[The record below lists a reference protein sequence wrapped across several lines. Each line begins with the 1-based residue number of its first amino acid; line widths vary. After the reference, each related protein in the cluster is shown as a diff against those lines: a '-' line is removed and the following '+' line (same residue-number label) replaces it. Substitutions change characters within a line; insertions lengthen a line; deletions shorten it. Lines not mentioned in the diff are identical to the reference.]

1 MKKILVPT
9 DFSLPAK
16 NAGHYA
22 MHLAKEM
29 KVDVKLC
36 NAILVPAEA
45 PMASRVAW
53 PLADYSTL
61 REESDR
67 ELQELVKNMEA
78 LFELENPAD
87 FYHPKIEYL
96 TEVGLVKDVVTNLAH
111 HPDISLVVM
120 GMSGATGPGKFLMG
134 GNSRALIEA
143 AAFPILLI
151 PKDTSFK
158 KIGKIAFATDL
169 SDSDVEMIHLL
180 AGFARI
186 FDAEILIIH
195 ISASDGDHQPK
206 DQPAIDAFLNEITN
220 KVNYHKI
227 YYEYIWNVDVDSGLD
242 WLIAQGKISMLA
254 MVHRNKS
261 LFSRIFKGSHTQ
273 RIKNKIDVPLLVF
286 PESLHRNF

>member
-9 DFSLPAK
+9 DFSSAAK

-45 PMASRVAW
+45 PMAERVAW

-61 REESDR
+61 KQESEAELKSEVKSMDR
-67 ELQELVKNMEA
+67 
-78 LFELENPAD
+78 LFDLESPDD
-87 FYHPKIEYL
+87 FYHPKIDYI
-96 TEVGLVKDVVTNLAH
+96 TEVGRVKDVVTNLGH
-111 HPDISLVVM
+111 HQDISMVVM

-134 GNSRALIEA
+134 GNSHALVEA

-151 PKDTSFK
+151 PKEARFK
-158 KIGKIAFATDL
+158 KIDKIAFATDL

-195 ISASDGDHQPK
+195 ISDSSADHQPK
-206 DQPAIDAFLNEITN
+206 DQPAIDIFLNEVTN

-227 YYEYIWNVDVDSGLD
+227 YYKYIWNVDVDSGLD

-261 LFSRIFKGSHTQ
+261 LFSKIFKGSHTQ
-273 RIKNKIDVPLLVF
+273 RIKNKVDIPLLVL

>member
-9 DFSLPAK
+9 DFSSAAK
-16 NAGHYA
+16 NAAHYA

-45 PMASRVAW
+45 PMAERVAW

-61 REESDR
+61 KSESEV
-67 ELQELVKNMEA
+67 ELRSLVENMKA
-78 LFELENPAD
+78 LFELESPTD
-87 FYHPKIEYL
+87 FYHPRIEAV
-96 TEVGLVKDVVTNLAH
+96 TDVGWVKDVVTNLAH
-111 HPDISLVVM
+111 HQDISLVVM
-120 GMSGATGPGKFLMG
+120 GMSGATGPEKFLMG

-151 PKDTSFK
+151 PKEARFK
-158 KIGKIAFATDL
+158 KIEKIAFATDL
-169 SDSDVEMIHLL
+169 GDGDVEMIHLL

-186 FDAEILIIH
+186 FDAEILLIH
-195 ISASDGDHQPK
+195 ISDSSADHQPK
-206 DQPAIDAFLNEITN
+206 DQPAIDIFLNEITN

-227 YYEYIWNVDVDSGLD
+227 YYEYVWNVDVDRGLD
-242 WLIAQGKISMLA
+242 WLIAQGKISILA

-273 RIKNKIDVPLLVF
+273 RIKNKIDIPLLVL